1 MSAPTSQPQMPAM
14 NAQTP
19 TPNLGGLSIGNS
31 TLPGVNPNAGVPS
44 ITGIDIP
51 SIDNTAP
58 NVGFANPGT
67 GIGGNL
73 DDVIAQL

>member
-1 MSAPTSQPQMPAM
+1 M
-14 NAQTP
+14 NTPTP

-51 SIDNTAP
+51 SVDNTPTP

>member
-1 MSAPTSQPQMPAM
+1 MPPI
-14 NAQTP
+14 NTP
-19 TPNLGGLSIGNS
+19 TTAPNLGGLSIGNS
-31 TLPGVNPNAGVPS
+31 TIPGVNPNSDVPS

-51 SIDNTAP
+51 SVDNTPTP
-58 NVGFANPGT
+58 NVGFANQGT